1 MVDTMITGIGQSVT
15 AVTPIAVAR
24 YLSALVNGGNVY
36 QAHVVDRVID
46 EEGNTV
52 YEKEP
57 TLVAQTGVT
66 QEVTD
71 AVKHGMQ
78 QAIQYGSVSSRFRG
92 YKYRTQIGGKTGTAQ
107 VSDIDVEDELLVHVL
122 CSPFIDDPEIVVVIY
137 IPNGYSS
144 SYCVEPAKQIVQYYL
159 DRQQTRGG
167 FGACGGRIAD
177 AVKECSESGKRRRRI
192 DA

>member
-1 MVDTMITGIGQSVT
+1 MTTNIVSLLGQLKFGMVDTMIAGIGQSVT

-36 QAHVVDRVID
+36 EAHVVDRVID

-107 VSDIDVEDELLVHVL
+107 VSDIDVEDNSWFM
-122 CSPFIDDPEIVVVIY
+122 CFAPYDDPEIVVVIY

-159 DRQQTRGG
+159 DRQQTRG
-167 FGACGGRIAD
+167 A
-177 AVKECSESGKRRRRI
+177 SGL
-192 DA
+192 AAEGSLTQ